1 MPSSTKTY
9 AAIGAIISWL
19 ALAMQLYLIIQNR
32 VTTIPETVIRY
43 FSFFTILTNIL
54 VAISFTSVYL
64 NGIGQ
69 KKSFFTQPKT
79 LTATVVYITIVGI
92 IYNTILRFIW
102 VPQGWDMVVNELL
115 HLIIPIAFIIF
126 WIKFVPKQNMEWK
139 NILPWLVYPII
150 YLGYT
155 LLRGA
160 TAQWYPY
167 PFVDVVKLGY
177 NKVLINSAMVT
188 VVFIVIA
195 LLFVAIAKR
204 MAKRAN

>member
-1 MPSSTKTY
+1 MPSSTKNY
-9 AAIGAIISWL
+9 AAIGAIIGWL

-54 VAISFTSVYL
+54 VAISFTAVYL

-139 NILPWLVYPII
+139 NILPWLVYPIV